1 LYYKLKREV
10 YKMTYRGQEIYH
22 DEETGVFYTFVGGWV
37 YNALSIK
44 DAKEYIDIYLERGK

>member
-1 LYYKLKREV
+1 
-10 YKMTYRGQEIYH
+10 MIYRGQEIYH

-44 DAKEYIDIYLERGK
+44 DAKEYIDIYLDRG